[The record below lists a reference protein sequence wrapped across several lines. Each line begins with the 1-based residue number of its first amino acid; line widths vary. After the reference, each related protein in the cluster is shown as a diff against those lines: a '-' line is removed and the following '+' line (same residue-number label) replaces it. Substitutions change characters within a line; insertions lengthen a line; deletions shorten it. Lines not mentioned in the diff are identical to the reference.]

1 MIIRK
6 LDNGVT
12 CSIRERNDLNSVT
25 VSVWIRAGA
34 AYEDDRTRGI
44 AHFLEHMMF
53 NGTENYPPGYIDRE
67 VEFLGGEINAA
78 TSYDFTYY
86 YINLPYE
93 HGKRAV
99 ELLSELVLHP
109 LFTEEMVEKERP
121 IVLEEIARSK
131 DNPQEVF
138 IETFM
143 EKLYRE
149 APYRYPILGFEET
162 VSVFTSEDVKGF
174 YEKFY
179 TPDRI
184 TVSIAGRVNTE
195 AMFQLVEEKFG
206 TFERNSKV
214 DEPEVEEAIT
224 SAGKFEVKHPA
235 VAVPNL
241 IFGWRLPPCSREDV
255 YFEILD
261 SLLSSGRSS
270 ILYQRLRETGIAY
283 AAYSNYQNLLFG
295 SNFFIA
301 VITDRLKESEKA
313 VREVVEEVVSISEE
327 EFEFA
332 KAKLLKGEIFG
343 RESGEA
349 EADAI
354 GYALTVMR
362 DPDYYRKF
370 FEDLK
375 KANFKTFRERISF
388 LLEEPLIGV
397 LKPVF

>member
-1 MIIRK
+1 MLIRK

-12 CSIRERNDLNSVT
+12 CAIRERKDLNSVT
-25 VSVWIRAGA
+25 VSVWIRTGA
-34 AYEDDRTRGI
+34 AFEDDKTRGI

-53 NGTENYPPGYIDRE
+53 NGTENFPPGYIDKE
-67 VEFLGGEINAA
+67 VELLGGEINAA
-78 TSYDFTYY
+78 TSYDYTYY

-93 HGKRAV
+93 HGEKAV
-99 ELLSELVLHP
+99 ELISELVLHP
-109 LFTEEMVEKERP
+109 LFNNEMLEKERP

-131 DNPQEVF
+131 DNPQEIF
-138 IETFM
+138 LETFM
-143 EKLYRE
+143 EKLYKR
-149 APYRYPILGFEET
+149 APYRYPILGFKET
-162 VSVFTSEDVKGF
+162 VSSFSINDFKTF

-179 TPDRI
+179 TPERI
-184 TVSIAGRVNTE
+184 TVSIAGKVNTE
-195 AMFQLVEEKFG
+195 KIFEIVEKNFG
-206 TFERNSKV
+206 KIQRDSIVVEPEIEEARVTAETFEV
-214 DEPEVEEAIT
+214 C
-224 SAGKFEVKHPA
+224 HPA

-270 ILYQRLRETGIAY
+270 ILYQELRETGIAY

-295 SNFFIA
+295 SNFSIV
-301 VITDRLKESEKA
+301 VITDKVEESKKA
-313 VREVVEEVVSISEE
+313 VKKLVEKIVSVSED

-332 KAKLLKGEIFG
+332 KAKLFKGEIFG

-362 DPDYYRKF
+362 DADYYNKF

-375 KANFKTFRERISF
+375 NVDFKTFKEKISF
-388 LLEEPLIGV
+388 LLEEPLIGI
-397 LKPVF
+397 LKGE